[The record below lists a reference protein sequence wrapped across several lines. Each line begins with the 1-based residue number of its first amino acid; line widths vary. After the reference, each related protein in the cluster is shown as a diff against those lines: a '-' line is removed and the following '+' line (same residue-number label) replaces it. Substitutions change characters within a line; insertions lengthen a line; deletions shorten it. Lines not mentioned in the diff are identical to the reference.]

1 MLKATECTMQA
12 TLTTFD
18 RQAMPSNLLTVAD
31 WLTLA
36 RNWYRGANWENC
48 AKRYA
53 AQHGG
58 AIVMRCDDTLV
69 VFTREDNGKVRKSS
83 FAPGTWA
90 WAAD

>member
-1 MLKATECTMQA
+1 MPSSF
-12 TLTTFD
+12 TTFD

-36 RNWYRGANWENC
+36 RNWYRGTNWDAC

-58 AIVMRCDDTLV
+58 AFVMRCDDTLV
-69 VFTREDNGKVRKSS
+69 VYTRDDSGKVRKSS
-83 FAPGTWA
+83 FAPGSWS